1 MPAPDDPLPSLDEL
15 QSKIDAVDPKSDTE
29 QPTISSNSGV
39 MRAMRIGSDLVA
51 GIVVGTVL
59 GYYIDRWLGT
69 EPLFLIAG
77 LFLGAATVFRSMWRS
92 AMGNGG
98 ETEK

>member
-1 MPAPDDPLPSLDEL
+1 MSEPNEPLPSLDEL
-15 QSKIDAVDPKSDTE
+15 QRKIDEANPESTGKQDPKT
-29 QPTISSNSGV
+29 SSGL
-39 MRAMRIGSDLVA
+39 MKAMRVGSDLVA

-59 GYYIDRWLGT
+59 GYYVDRWLGS

-92 AMGNGG
+92 AMGN
-98 ETEK
+98 TKDTN